1 MTSQPSLKAAP
12 TLIPF
17 HLAMLLTLAMAFS
30 YTVLDTL
37 QPPEPGLSL
46 LAFAPG
52 GISLLA
58 LAGAGLSRKQLHLRV
73 ASLSRPGFAT
83 LGAVTLLLLPILG
96 SNTGWTGWRWLPAL
110 VDAPASGIAQEL
122 YFRSSLLPGLERV
135 FGGRKT
141 VALLVHSGIFI
152 GFHFRTFQSI
162 PSIPL
167 ILPVAGVLFLAGCG
181 WGWQVQH
188 DRTVVWAMLQHSLF
202 LVLMSMFNWG

>member
-1 MTSQPSLKAAP
+1 MASQPSLKAAP

-17 HLAMLLTLAMAFS
+17 PLAMLLTLAMAFT

-73 ASLSRPGFAT
+73 APLSRPGFAT

-96 SNTGWTGWRWLPAL
+96 SNTGWTGWHWLPSL
-110 VDAPASGIAQEL
+110 VYAPASGIAQEL
-122 YFRSSLLPGLERV
+122 YFRSSLLPGLERA

-141 VALLVHSGIFI
+141 VALLVHSAIFI

-162 PSIPL
+162 PSIQL
-167 ILPVAGVLFLAGCG
+167 ILLVAAVLFLAGCG

-202 LVLMSMFNWG
+202 LVLMSMFDWG